1 MFTQISIFNYKAM
14 VTGAALKNLIL
25 EWLPQ
30 KIIQQMDTVDL
41 TGITDQEPIPI
52 ITNVGHTVKKCEA
65 VRKLLRLKA
74 TLKSYDRRN
83 SKNHKTYSRNQI
95 SYNSW
100 PRRKEKDWSERSKFN
115 KNRSEC
121 KTQNDNCKIAG
132 IESSEIERQK
142 TTGECFRCILPG
154 DRKSNH
160 RVKDWITP
168 IKLDNG
174 LAAYPKD
181 KESQKMKVAE
191 MELSH
196 ELENK
201 SDSSSGESDGS
212 DSDEESD
219 ACCVEEQLHSEYLEG
234 EEQNELVQE
243 EEGNSCN
250 SPPESEYQAILSLQ
264 VENQCFNTPILTGR
278 PCSFLL
284 IISSEDDLKIE
295 MVDVTKYDLLPI
307 ITCIFIYFTSS
318 ATF

>member
-1 MFTQISIFNYKAM
+1 
-14 VTGAALKNLIL
+14 
-25 EWLPQ
+25 
-30 KIIQQMDTVDL
+30 
-41 TGITDQEPIPI
+41 
-52 ITNVGHTVKKCEA
+52 
-65 VRKLLRLKA
+65 
-74 TLKSYDRRN
+74 
-83 SKNHKTYSRNQI
+83 
-95 SYNSW
+95 
-100 PRRKEKDWSERSKFN
+100 
-115 KNRSEC
+115 
-121 KTQNDNCKIAG
+121 
-132 IESSEIERQK
+132 
-142 TTGECFRCILPG
+142 
-154 DRKSNH
+154 
-160 RVKDWITP
+160 
-168 IKLDNG
+168 
-174 LAAYPKD
+174 
-181 KESQKMKVAE
+181 MKVAE

-295 MVDVTKYDLLPI
+295 TVDVTKYDLLHI